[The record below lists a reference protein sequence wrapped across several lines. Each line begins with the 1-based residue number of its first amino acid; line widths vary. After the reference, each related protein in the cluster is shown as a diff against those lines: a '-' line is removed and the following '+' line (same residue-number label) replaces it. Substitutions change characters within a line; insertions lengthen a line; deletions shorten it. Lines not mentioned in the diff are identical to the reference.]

1 MYPEC
6 MASVE
11 KRRHDFRFIDEIE
24 MACFAMI
31 IIIMIRRYDEG
42 LECDALCEEA
52 QERITGPERLFTQNT
67 Q

>member
-1 MYPEC
+1 
-6 MASVE
+6 
-11 KRRHDFRFIDEIE
+11 